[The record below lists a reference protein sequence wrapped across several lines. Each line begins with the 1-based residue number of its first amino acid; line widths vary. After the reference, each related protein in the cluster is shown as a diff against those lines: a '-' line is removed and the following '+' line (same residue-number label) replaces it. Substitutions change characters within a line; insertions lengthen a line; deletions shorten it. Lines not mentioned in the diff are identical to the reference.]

1 MIFVLLWFCKQREN
15 LQNLRHFWSN
25 SKFIFEK
32 SRTISFK
39 IVDILLVKNLNY
51 NLGWKRRNCF
61 KKVTKPFTYE
71 YFCRSEHNSFS
82 FLPIWRQNKKFHFI
96 KMWHWHLKNEIPEL
110 FLLKPN
116 CQEWISRN
124 CQEPNLLMVSYPQIF
139 VPNVL
144 SHATSDPSK
153 NWLTLF

>member
-1 MIFVLLWFCKQREN
+1 MLLLILFLHQLFFSKIMIFVFGRLWFCKQREN

-116 CQEWISRN
+116 CQEWIARN
-124 CQEPNLLMVSYPQIF
+124 RIY
-139 VPNVL
+139 
-144 SHATSDPSK
+144 
-153 NWLTLF
+153 WW